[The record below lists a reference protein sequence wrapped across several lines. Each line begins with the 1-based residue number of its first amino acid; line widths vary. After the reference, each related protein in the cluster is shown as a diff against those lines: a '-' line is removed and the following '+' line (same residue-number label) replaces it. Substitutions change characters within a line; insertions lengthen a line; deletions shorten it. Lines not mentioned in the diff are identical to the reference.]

1 MNAQQEYLELVKQA
15 EQLRIL
21 KNFVKD
27 PLVLIGDV
35 EKLIKAMDQEEGVTN
50 E

>member
-1 MNAQQEYLELVKQA
+1 MKAQQEYLELVKQS

-27 PLVLIGDV
+27 PLVLKNDIERLV
-35 EKLIKAMDQEEGVTN
+35 KAMEQEEGVTN

>member
-21 KNFVKD
+21 KNLIKD
-27 PLVLIGDV
+27 PNVYMGDI
-35 EKLIKAMDQEEGVTN
+35 EKVVKAIDRKSVV
-50 E
+50 

>member
-1 MNAQQEYLELVKQA
+1 MKAQQEYLELIKQA

-21 KNFVKD
+21 KNLIKD
-27 PLVLIGDV
+27 PMVFLADI
-35 EKLIKAMDQEEGVTN
+35 EKVVKAMEQEEGVTN